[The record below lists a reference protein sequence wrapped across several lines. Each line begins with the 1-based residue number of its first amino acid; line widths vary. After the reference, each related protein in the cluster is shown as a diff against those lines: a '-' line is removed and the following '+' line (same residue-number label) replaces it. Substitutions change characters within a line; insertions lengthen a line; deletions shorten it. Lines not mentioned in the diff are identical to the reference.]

1 MKQNK
6 TQAINFVSM
15 KKLILSFIAIINF
28 VFIGNT
34 TVCPSAEV
42 IPGAP
47 ALPYTQSL
55 ICGSTNDITSANS
68 AAGTG
73 GNYLGGQE
81 SVYTWTPTSSYSG
94 VTIAYTGQ
102 TWSGIFLYS
111 GCPTSGGAL
120 VGFVTSSASSKTLTV
135 TGNINSGTT
144 YYIVFDTW
152 PTPNSPCAGSFT
164 LNGTEL
170 PYCAGIPS
178 PGNTLST
185 VTSVCPTIPFTL
197 SLENSPALS
206 GFSFQWQISTDGV
219 SYTDIAGANS
229 STYLANQS
237 ASNFYQCIVTCISDG
252 TPVVSTPVQVGINGF
267 ISCYCTPAPTSTDGS
282 GITNVVYGTVSNPTA
297 GEPGGYFDYSNLSSD
312 FSQNDVVNLDLTYA
326 TGYTYNT
333 KIWVDWN
340 NNGSFLDAGEEM
352 YTGVSTNANPTTL
365 NTSFTIPANA
375 TAGTHRMRIGGCDI
389 ATPIPC
395 YTGSWGT
402 YEDYSLNI
410 LPSCSP
416 ISIVNPGSQSV
427 CSSYSLPAIAEVT
440 PSGNADLIMNYYDG
454 PNGTGNIVSGPIT
467 STQTIYAFGTAA
479 LGACTDDEVF
489 TITVNFPNSGID
501 VQHACG
507 PYTWINGVTYTSSNN
522 TATHTLTNAAGCD
535 STVTLNLT
543 MGAPNTGVDVQHACG
558 PYTWIDG
565 VTYSANNNT
574 ASHTLT
580 NVSGCDSIVTLNLTV
595 ASASISANGNTTFCQ
610 NQSVV
615 LTSSASTGNLWSN
628 SANSPSI
635 TVSTSGNYSVTIT
648 DAFGCVT
655 TSNSINV
662 VVNSIPVVSGG
673 ADQTF
678 CSGMPITLSGSGAQN
693 YSWNNGISDGQA
705 FTPASTLNCIVTG
718 TDANGCSNTDTV
730 LITVNQPTY
739 FTIIGSAINSF
750 SLNGQTYDQTG
761 VYTQTIPNA
770 AGCDSIITLDLYM
783 DYLGLSE
790 NEQVSF
796 SVYPNPTNDVLNIQ
810 FIGDIPNSNFI
821 IVDLQGRV
829 VLEGTLFTPNSII
842 DLNDIDAG
850 SYYLKLGV
858 SNKKIQFLKL

>member
-1 MKQNK
+1 
-6 TQAINFVSM
+6 M

-28 VFIGNT
+28 IFIGNT
-34 TVCPSAEV
+34 TVCPSAEI
-42 IPGAP
+42 IPAAP
-47 ALPYTQSL
+47 TLPYTQSL

-170 PYCAGIPS
+170 PYCSGIPS

-185 VTSVCPTIPFTL
+185 VTSACPTVPFTL
-197 SLENSPALS
+197 SLQNSPALS
-206 GFSFQWQISTDGV
+206 GYAFQWQISTDGS
-219 SYTDIAGANS
+219 SYTDIAGATG

-252 TPVVSTPVQVGINGF
+252 TPVTSTPVQVGINGF
-267 ISCYCTPAPTSTDGS
+267 NSCYCTPGPTSTDGS

-297 GEPGGYFDYSNLSSD
+297 GEPGGYADYSSLSSD
-312 FSQNDVVNLDLTYA
+312 YSQNDVVTLDLTYS

-340 NNGSFLDAGEEM
+340 NNGSFADAGEEM
-352 YTGVSTNANPTTL
+352 YSGVSTAANPTTL
-365 NTSFTIPANA
+365 NTTFTIPANA
-375 TAGTHRMRIGGCDI
+375 TAGIHRMRIGGCDI

-402 YEDYSLNI
+402 FEDYSLNI
-410 LPSCSP
+410 LPSCNP

-427 CSSYSLPAIAEVT
+427 CSSYTLPAIAEVT
-440 PSGNADLIMNYYDG
+440 PSGNADLAMNYYDG
-454 PNGTGNIVSGPIT
+454 PNGTGNMVVGPIT
-467 STQTIYAFGTAA
+467 ATQTIYAFGTAA
-479 LGACTDDEVF
+479 LGACVDDEVF
-489 TITVNFPNSGID
+489 TITVNFPNTGID

-507 PYTWINGVTYTSSNN
+507 PYTWINGVTYTSNNN
-522 TATHTLTNAAGCD
+522 TATHTLTNVAGCD
-535 STVTLNLT
+535 SIVTLNLT
-543 MGAPNTGVDVQHACG
+543 VGAPNTGIDVHHACG

-565 VTYSANNNT
+565 ITYSTNNNSAT
-574 ASHTLT
+574 HTLT

-595 ASASISANGNTTFCQ
+595 ASASISPNGNTTFCQ
-610 NQSVV
+610 NQNVV
-615 LTSSASTGNLWSN
+615 LSSSSTNGNIWSNGLNAPVITVTSSGAYYV
-628 SANSPSI
+628 
-635 TVSTSGNYSVTIT
+635 TVT

-655 TSNSINV
+655 TSNTINV
-662 VVNSIPVVSGG
+662 VVNPLPTVQAGS
-673 ADQTF
+673 DQTF
-678 CSGMPITLSGSGAQN
+678 CSGLPITLSGSGAQN
-693 YSWNNGISDGQA
+693 YSWNNGIVDGQS
-705 FTPASTLNCIVTG
+705 FSPTSNLNCIVTG
-718 TDANGCSNTDTV
+718 TDANGCTDTDTV
-730 LITVNQPTY
+730 FINVNQPTY
-739 FTIIGSAINSF
+739 LTIIGSAINSF
-750 SLNGQTYDQTG
+750 TLNGQTYNQTG

-770 AGCDSIITLDLYM
+770 AGCDSVITIDLSM

-790 NEQVSF
+790 SEQATF
-796 SVYPNPTNDVLNIQ
+796 SVYPSPANDVLNIQ
-810 FIGDIPNSNFI
+810 FIGDLTNSTYEI
-821 IVDLQGRV
+821 IDLQGKI
-829 VLEGTLFTPNSII
+829 VLEGNLESTISSVN
-842 DLNDIDAG
+842 LNEIKAG
-850 SYYLKLGV
+850 NYFLKLGI
-858 SNKKIQFLKL
+858 SNRKIQFLKL